1 MNDLLEIIKMGGPV
15 TAVSGLFLW
24 YFDRLDKRTKN
35 LLENHLQHV
44 TESMNK
50 NTVVLE
56 RLSVLLG
63 QVLDKRTVKKWQ
75 REIKKQ

>member
-63 QVLDKRTVKKWQ
+63 QVLDKRTVQKWQ